1 MLAVAD
7 ANVLFSFFKKD
18 SATRAI
24 LTFPGLSCSSP
35 AFAIS
40 ELAKYKET
48 IIQKAKISESGFGLS
63 LSALE
68 DLVDFIPLKEFRD
81 FVPEAAKISPDPADV
96 QYIALSLML
105 ECPLWS
111 NDKKLKNQTEVTVLS
126 TSELLKLL

>member
-1 MLAVAD
+1 MRVVAD

-24 LTFPGLSCSSP
+24 LTFPTLSCSSP

-48 IIQKAKISESGFGLS
+48 IILKAKISESGFGLS
-63 LSALE
+63 LSALG
-68 DLVDFIPLKEFRD
+68 DIVDFIPLKEFTD
-81 FVPEAAKISPDPADV
+81 FIPEAVKISPDPADV

-111 NDKKLKNQTEVTVLS
+111 NDKKLRDQKEVAVLS